1 MVMTMRWTRKL
12 HDFYCEHFKESN
24 IQAEDIKT
32 NATWPIVL
40 DADDIMTEPAVLVK
54 LCNIIGLDSDRLRY
68 EWEPAEQVRP
78 LWSQAFRTTLDS
90 STTINTDKTA
100 GDIDINE
107 EVGKWRDEFR
117 EEDAQMIEKY
127 VRAAML
133 DYEFLKSK
141 RLRA

>member
-1 MVMTMRWTRKL
+1 
-12 HDFYCEHFKESN
+12 
-24 IQAEDIKT
+24 
-32 NATWPIVL
+32 VL